1 MAFGP
6 GRYDDLCTYVLEES
20 GGEVVIVAVING
32 KRGNGISHQAKM
44 RRDIDPID
52 FMMAQAQAFRE
63 AADQLQAEVR
73 RARQQK
79 RGN

>member
-1 MAFGP
+1 
-6 GRYDDLCTYVLEES
+6 VLEES

-44 RRDIDPID
+44 RRDVDPID